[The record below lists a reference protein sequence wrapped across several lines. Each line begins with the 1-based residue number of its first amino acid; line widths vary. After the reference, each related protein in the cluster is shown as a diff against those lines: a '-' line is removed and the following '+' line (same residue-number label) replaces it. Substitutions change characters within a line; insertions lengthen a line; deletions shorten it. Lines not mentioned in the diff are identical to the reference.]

1 MLAGLWLL
9 RGGFTGTVDRFWWML
24 SFWIQFFHHIEH
36 AILQTQAILGRE
48 SHGAPGT
55 DEPRATPRAASRAAS
70 LLQHHRLH
78 PDGHCDVLPP
88 VSTRQRAEPTEVS
101 VRIPRRGRPPV
112 VSAGVSVIA
121 RRRVPWSVGA
131 LLLAVSLTAAC
142 MGHAATAS
150 SVDVTWMLAP
160 ARPVVGPATL
170 TITLRR
176 PSDGPVTGA
185 AVTLEGHMSHPG
197 MAPVLADAT
206 ERAPGVYRSAI
217 RVHDAGRLGAPRVRS
232 AQRQD
237 ACRAAD

>member
-1 MLAGLWLL
+1 
-9 RGGFTGTVDRFWWML
+9 
-24 SFWIQFFHHIEH
+24 
-36 AILQTQAILGRE
+36 
-48 SHGAPGT
+48 
-55 DEPRATPRAASRAAS
+55 
-70 LLQHHRLH
+70 
-78 PDGHCDVLPP
+78 
-88 VSTRQRAEPTEVS
+88 
-101 VRIPRRGRPPV
+101 
-112 VSAGVSVIA
+112 VIA

-206 ERAPGVYRSAI
+206 ERAPGVYEAPFAFTMQGDWVLLVSALLKDKT
-217 RVHDAGRLGAPRVRS
+217 RVERRIDVANVRPS
-232 AQRQD
+232 G
-237 ACRAAD
+237 